1 MCPSI
6 EQRKVSKKQ
15 PLGQH
20 KRPCEC
26 HLRLFEGCVCLSRL
40 NCWSN
45 VNKRILLI
53 SIKEVIKI
61 SFIRCT

>member
-1 MCPSI
+1 MCRPSI

-15 PLGQH
+15 PLGRH

-26 HLRLFEGCVCLSRL
+26 HLFEGLVCLSRL

-53 SIKEVIKI
+53 SIKEVIEI
-61 SFIRCT
+61 SFVRCT